1 MQTNGYLK
9 AVLTVIA
16 VFLGVIA
23 LRPFFAPEVSAQAQ
37 GVSVLFSADVPSVSF
52 YEPSSGSIWQ
62 YNANDGQLMRSFKVS
77 KLGQPL
83 AVQFSR
89 KQ

>member
-1 MQTNGYLK
+1 MNAYTK

-23 LRPFFAPEVSAQAQ
+23 LRPFLVPEVTAQAQ

-52 YEPSSGSIWQ
+52 YEPSSGNVWQ
-62 YNANDGQLMRSFKVS
+62 YNANDGQLMRNFKLS